1 MLPIWTSYTLFKLGR
16 NCPLCCVVPGSWL
29 FVFGLKAKLNCGGL
43 FKWTCSDF
51 GLLGWSTMPGW
62 YRACQIGKSEQ
73 QVRLQ
78 PFGCMKSSGYSF
90 GCCIPV
96 SSLQYQLIGKL
107 LGGSNPIGEISD
119 HLNKVG
125 DTFWFFSG
133 GK

>member
-1 MLPIWTSYTLFKLGR
+1 MGGCLSGPVQILVCLGGAPCQVGTGLVKLAS
-16 NCPLCCVVPGSWL
+16 LSS
-29 FVFGLKAKLNCGGL
+29 K
-43 FKWTCSDF
+43 SDCN
-51 GLLGWSTMPGW
+51 L
-62 YRACQIGKSEQ
+62 
-73 QVRLQ
+73 
-78 PFGCMKSSGYSF
+78 FGCMKSSGYSF